1 MFLQRDIENK
11 TQITLLVGNY
21 KRPTPGILVLHSLQ
35 KENSDC
41 HLLISCLKELIQLST
56 FTLSGIKFHI
66 LGPTFDLLSEPWQT
80 KFILGIAKWLGF
92 LKL

>member
-11 TQITLLVGNY
+11 NQVILLVGNY

-41 HLLISCLKELIQLST
+41 HLLISCLKELIQLSL

-66 LGPTFDLLSEPWQT
+66 LGPKFDLLSEPWQT
-80 KFILGIAKWLGF
+80 EFILGIAK
-92 LKL
+92 